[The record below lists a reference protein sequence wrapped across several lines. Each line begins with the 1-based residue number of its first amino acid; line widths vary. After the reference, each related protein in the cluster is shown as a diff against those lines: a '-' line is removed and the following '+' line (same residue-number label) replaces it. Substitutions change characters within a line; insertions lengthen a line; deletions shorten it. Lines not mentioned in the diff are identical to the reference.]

1 MNTHCSVKYWSWL
14 SAFTVSFLFWAQMV
28 AMLAK

>member
-14 SAFTVSFLFWAQMV
+14 TAFTVSFAFWAQMV
-28 AMLAK
+28 WMLAH